1 MYLCSNLEV
10 YRKYVFQIEVF
21 LFNIRIILDVDFQY
35 SCIYFETQKY
45 TWSRLSRL
53 MYLLWTLKYTWSRL
67 SILMYLFW
75 NSKVYILEVDF
86 QIYEFMW
93 KLRSVFIFE
102 VDFLN
107 KLLLFKL
114 RSILELYYISERS
127 RSINKVLLK
136 YKQENFLFC
145 SVFIIHLY
153 FFLGSSLKAYFY
165 WAWIWSINEV

>member
-1 MYLCSNLEV
+1 MYFFSNLEV
-10 YRKYVFQIEVF
+10 YLKQS
-21 LFNIRIILDVDFQY
+21 FNIDVFILKVRSRLEVDFLNLF
-35 SCIYFETQKY
+35 IYLQ
-45 TWSRLSRL
+45 
-53 MYLLWTLKYTWSRL
+53 TLKYTWSRL

-114 RSILELYYISERS
+114 RSILEVYYISERS